1 MDVVSSPGTVRVS
14 PDLDLASRGASG
26 DRQAQRELFD
36 REVDHVHATLYRILG
51 PNRDVEDLV
60 QDVFFEIFRSLGSYR
75 GEAKLSTWTGRV
87 TAHVA
92 YGYLSSK
99 RPAPVWLESVPEPEA
114 PGPTAER
121 RALARAAVRRM
132 YAMLAELEPAMRLA
146 FTLHAL
152 DGQPL
157 EEVAVA
163 MRSSVVA
170 TKSRVWRAR
179 RRMRR
184 DEAVAALLE
193 GGLSDADKEMAS

>member
-1 MDVVSSPGTVRVS
+1 MDVVSSPGIVRAS
-14 PDLDLASRGASG
+14 PDLDLASRCASG

-51 PNRDVEDLV
+51 PNRDIEDLV
-60 QDVFFEIFRSLGSYR
+60 QDVFIEIFRSLGSYR

-99 RPAPVWLESVPEPEA
+99 RPPAVWLESVPEPEA

-121 RALARAAVRRM
+121 RAMARAAMRQL
-132 YAMLAELEPAMRLA
+132 YAMMAELEPATRLA

-157 EEVAVA
+157 DEVARA
-163 MRSSVVA
+163 MRATVVA

-184 DEAVAALLE
+184 DPSVAALLSGALTTSE
-193 GGLSDADKEMAS
+193 REDER

>member
-1 MDVVSSPGTVRVS
+1 MDVVSSPGIVRAG
-14 PDLDLASRGASG
+14 PDLDLATRCARG

-51 PNRDVEDLV
+51 PNRDIEDLV

-99 RPAPVWLESVPEPEA
+99 KPAAVWLEAVPEPEA
-114 PGPTAER
+114 PGPSAER
-121 RALARAAVRRM
+121 RALARAAVRQL
-132 YAMLAELEPAMRLA
+132 YVMLAELEPAMRLA

-157 EEVAVA
+157 EEVGVA
-163 MRSSVVA
+163 MKSSVGA

-179 RRMRR
+179 RRMRS
-184 DEAVAALLE
+184 DAAVAALLD
-193 GGLSDADKEMAS
+193 GGMKEVAS

>member
-1 MDVVSSPGTVRVS
+1 MDVVSSPGIVRAG
-14 PDLDLASRGASG
+14 PDLDLATRCARG

-51 PNRDVEDLV
+51 PNRDIEDLV

-99 RPAPVWLESVPEPEA
+99 KPAAVWLEAVPEPEA
-114 PGPTAER
+114 PGPSAER
-121 RALARAAVRRM
+121 RALARAAVRQL
-132 YAMLAELEPAMRLA
+132 YVLLAELEPAMRLA

-163 MRSSVVA
+163 MKSSVVA

-184 DEAVAALLE
+184 DAAVAALLDGTMKGVE
-193 GGLSDADKEMAS
+193 S